1 MKNISR
7 YFTSSFFSLLNPD
20 GTTPATS
27 IHKAELFTESVLKF
41 PLWTI
46 QVIFLSLIPL
56 PTNMPK
62 MNYNKNESG
71 MLISELTFGYLL
83 SGITVK
89 LLLLNETSHMPGTKL
104 YFLNCLP
111 PDLIILCVLSSPGSC
126 LTVLSLP

>member
-1 MKNISR
+1 
-7 YFTSSFFSLLNPD
+7 
-20 GTTPATS
+20 
-27 IHKAELFTESVLKF
+27 
-41 PLWTI
+41 
-46 QVIFLSLIPL
+46 
-56 PTNMPK
+56 
-62 MNYNKNESG
+62 